1 MKRVLVNEPACM
13 GCHLCEV
20 HCQLQHSRSRDLLK
34 AFKKESAKPIPR
46 LRIEA
51 RKPVFFSLRCQ
62 QCTEPSCVSACLTG
76 ALSRNPETGVVTT
89 DEDSCIG
96 CWTCI
101 LACPYGSI
109 RQDTLKH
116 KSVKCDLCQ
125 GTETPAC
132 VLNCPNEA
140 LTYEEV
146 TAEVLVR

>member
-34 AFKKESAKPIPR
+34 AFKKESPKPTPR
-46 LRIEA
+46 LRIEV

-89 DEDSCIG
+89 DEDRCIG

-109 RQDTLKH
+109 RQDALKH
-116 KSVKCDLCQ
+116 KPVKCDLCQ
-125 GTETPAC
+125 GAETPAC

-140 LTYEEV
+140 LTCEEV
-146 TAEVLVR
+146 TAKVLVR

>member
-20 HCQLQHSRSRDLLK
+20 HCQLQHSRSRDLPK
-34 AFKKESAKPIPR
+34 AFKKESPKSIPR

-51 RKPVFFSLRCQ
+51 RKPVFFSLLCQ
-62 QCTEPSCVSACLTG
+62 HCTEPSCVSACLTG
-76 ALSRNPETGVVTT
+76 TLSRNPETGVVTT
-89 DEDSCIG
+89 DEDRCIG

-125 GTETPAC
+125 GDETPAC

-140 LTYEEV
+140 LTCEDV
-146 TAEVLVR
+146 ADEVLVR

>member
-34 AFKKESAKPIPR
+34 AFNKESPKPTPR
-46 LRIEA
+46 LRIEV
-51 RKPVFFSLRCQ
+51 RKPVFFSLLCQ
-62 QCTEPSCVSACLTG
+62 QCTEPSCVSACLTS

-125 GTETPAC
+125 GAETPAC

-140 LTYEEV
+140 LTCEEV